1 MGCYGQDWAGYQSPA
16 PSVTGLSFV
25 FIKVTEGLTYTNP
38 RYAAQLAHA
47 RLHKLVV
54 GHYHY
59 PHMGNSPA
67 AEADRFLSVAAER
80 PGELL
85 CLDWE
90 GYDKANKGVPRAA
103 QVAYKR
109 AFLARVRA
117 ARPAYRVG
125 TYANKAYVGY
135 DPSGPYGDFLWI
147 ATAGLPAGS
156 PGVGRDWVFHQYA
169 SKSVDKDYCRLTASA
184 LRAWARKE
192 DEMDAKDV
200 WAADVIPASEPP
212 VANGDYAKGNRTWR
226 ASYALGTA
234 AENARLARAAAEKAG
249 AQALL
254 NAASISALA
263 ERLDGA
269 VPEIDY
275 AKLAVALLKAAQ
287 S

>member
-1 MGCYGQDWAGYQSPA
+1 
-16 PSVTGLSFV
+16 
-25 FIKVTEGLTYTNP
+25 
-38 RYAAQLAHA
+38 
-47 RLHKLVV
+47 
-54 GHYHY
+54 
-59 PHMGNSPA
+59 
-67 AEADRFLSVAAER
+67 
-80 PGELL
+80 
-85 CLDWE
+85 
-90 GYDKANKGVPRAA
+90 
-103 QVAYKR
+103 
-109 AFLARVRA
+109 
-117 ARPAYRVG
+117 VG